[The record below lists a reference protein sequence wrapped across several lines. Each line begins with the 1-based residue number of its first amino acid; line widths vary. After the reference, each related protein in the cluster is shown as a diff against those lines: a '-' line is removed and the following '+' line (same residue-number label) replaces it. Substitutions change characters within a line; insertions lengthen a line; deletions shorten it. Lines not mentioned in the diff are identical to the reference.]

1 MKLQEVLKFS
11 QTIKIQG
18 SENPEIEHIQIDSRN
33 ILKNDLFAAIKGYE
47 TDGHLFIDKAIE
59 MGATAILCE
68 DMPENLNENVT
79 YIKVADTRVSLAE
92 CNKSFYNDPSS
103 KLNLIGVTG
112 TNGKTSIA
120 TLLYELFTSLGYKSG
135 LISTISTI
143 IDKEKTPASLTT
155 PDPIAIHNLLSEMV
169 KQGCKYCFMEVSSH
183 AVVQLRTH
191 ELTFKGGIFTNLTQD
206 HLDFHKTMH
215 AYAEAKKQ
223 FFDMIP
229 TNGFVVTNSD
239 SEYGDFM
246 VNDTNAK
253 KITYA
258 LNNNANFKA
267 SIEHQDFSGMTLNI
281 NGNSCKVKF
290 TGEFNA
296 YNIMAVY
303 ATAAQFI
310 TDEEKIQEKL
320 SLLAH
325 VAGRFNIIRRKDG
338 LTAIVDYAHT
348 PDAVAKVLMA
358 INKVNNQQGKV
369 ITIVGAGGNRDKTK
383 RPIMAQEAYKNSD
396 FVVLTSDNPRFED
409 PEMIIED
416 MAAGLKDEDAN
427 CFAKI
432 TDRGE
437 AIKYAIEKSN
447 PKDIILLAGKG
458 HEDYQIIQGVKH
470 HFDDREMVAELFEA
484 QVSI

>member
-1 MKLQEVLKFS
+1 
-11 QTIKIQG
+11 
-18 SENPEIEHIQIDSRN
+18 
-33 ILKNDLFAAIKGYE
+33 
-47 TDGHLFIDKAIE
+47 
-59 MGATAILCE
+59 
-68 DMPENLNENVT
+68 
-79 YIKVADTRVSLAE
+79 
-92 CNKSFYNDPSS
+92 
-103 KLNLIGVTG
+103 
-112 TNGKTSIA
+112 
-120 TLLYELFTSLGYKSG
+120 
-135 LISTISTI
+135 
-143 IDKEKTPASLTT
+143 
-155 PDPIAIHNLLSEMV
+155 
-169 KQGCKYCFMEVSSH
+169 
-183 AVVQLRTH
+183 
-191 ELTFKGGIFTNLTQD
+191 
-206 HLDFHKTMH
+206 
-215 AYAEAKKQ
+215 
-223 FFDMIP
+223 
-229 TNGFVVTNSD
+229 
-239 SEYGDFM
+239 
-246 VNDTNAK
+246 
-253 KITYA
+253 
-258 LNNNANFKA
+258 
-267 SIEHQDFSGMTLNI
+267 
-281 NGNSCKVKF
+281 
-290 TGEFNA
+290 
-296 YNIMAVY
+296 MAVY